1 MKRMSILATLVATG
15 LLGIAVLAPGSA
27 SADVLCQRVAANNDC
42 PTNKTYGVGAEFE
55 GWSYEGWSENVKIY
69 TPIAKVS
76 CKESELGM
84 KVTDAGGTGEFAIPD
99 VDITLFTLRN
109 CSNTASVLTKGY
121 AWIEQLSPTSQLPSF
136 NQVGQRVATKVAWFG
151 GSTQYDCTFEIVGPG
166 TLVGPELKEGYAE
179 FTELR
184 YNSSNSRA
192 KKVAGGFACPNEPTF
207 TATYQFNIDP
217 EPEEGFLPE
226 GIYVTQK

>member
-15 LLGIAVLAPGSA
+15 LLGIAVLAPSSA
-27 SADVLCQRVAANNDC
+27 SADVLCQRVALNNDC
-42 PTNKTYGVGAEFE
+42 PANKTYGVGAEFE
-55 GWSYEGWSENVKIY
+55 GWSYEGWSENVKI
-69 TPIAKVS
+69 TSGFGKVT

-84 KVTDAGGTGEFAIPD
+84 KVTDAGGGGENAIPD

-109 CSNTASVLTKGY
+109 CTGTTTVLAKGY
-121 AWIEQLSPTSQLPSF
+121 AWIKRLNSTSQLGSF
-136 NQVGQRVATKVAWFG
+136 NLVGQRVATKAAWLG
-151 GSTQYDCTFEIVGPG
+151 GATQYDCTFELVGPG

-184 YNSSNSRA
+184 YDSSNSRA

-207 TATYQFNIDP
+207 TATYLFNIDP